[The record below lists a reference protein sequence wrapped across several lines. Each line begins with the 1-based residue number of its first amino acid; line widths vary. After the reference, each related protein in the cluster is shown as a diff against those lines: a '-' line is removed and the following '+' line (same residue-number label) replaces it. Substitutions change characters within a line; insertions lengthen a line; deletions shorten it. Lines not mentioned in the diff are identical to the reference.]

1 MDRLGNKTAVVVA
14 GRLSPAKFRTL
25 QGWCSGTYRKRSEV
39 VSIVLDRVLEILEQG
54 GQRPTGREL
63 RRALARRPAAVSCSF
78 CFFVPDVQNINNI
91 RNKRNSSNNRNVRN
105 KQDVYNNR
113 NILNIAIALAS
124 G

>member
-54 GQRPTGREL
+54 GNAQPVESFVERL
-63 RRALARRPAAVSCSF
+63 RVDPPL
-78 CFFVPDVQNINNI
+78 
-91 RNKRNSSNNRNVRN
+91 
-105 KQDVYNNR
+105 
-113 NILNIAIALAS
+113 
-124 G
+124 